1 MFELLG
7 AFSDFNLIVN
17 KGSEKCELFS
27 FLSEFTVQF
36 IIGLLIVCID
46 PWFFLFYLY
55 FFIEEESFICGMFIL
70 FLFSILVYDFI

>member
-46 PWFFLFYLY
+46 P
-55 FFIEEESFICGMFIL
+55 
-70 FLFSILVYDFI
+70 